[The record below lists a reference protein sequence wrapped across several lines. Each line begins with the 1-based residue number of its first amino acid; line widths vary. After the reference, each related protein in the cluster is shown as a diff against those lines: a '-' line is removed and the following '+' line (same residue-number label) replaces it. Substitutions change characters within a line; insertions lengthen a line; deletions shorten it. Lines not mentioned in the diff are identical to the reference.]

1 MKSTAVQTDYG
12 NKGAIKGENM
22 EKEKIYILK
31 TENITALGIDADYK
45 FFKTKKNAE
54 QELKQTIR
62 TAIESWQKRNKNN
75 PNTNQLKYFNANKYF
90 EAYEEYYENE
100 KAFFTLEGILD
111 APDDIC
117 CSIIEKEIADEVI
130 NKAEILEQNFTKLLD
145 LQMQHQSQ
153 MNNISRA
160 IIAMKHK
167 ILKKETEILKEY
179 ITETDLLKE
188 MAKSILDLIEKEKS
202 DKEEI
207 WAVLTESNGDTNP
220 TIQIFHDP
228 ENAKQYLE
236 KEFYTELTDDTEL
249 TDKQKIDIMNKFTTE
264 NNRTEYHI
272 PKRYSDS
279 YGIIKKHVLKP

>member
-1 MKSTAVQTDYG
+1 
-12 NKGAIKGENM
+12 M

-75 PNTNQLKYFNANKYF
+75 PNTNQLKNFDANKYF

-100 KAFFTLEGILD
+100 KTFFTLEGILD

-117 CSIIEKEIADEVI
+117 CSIIEREITDEVI
-130 NKAEILEQNFTKLLD
+130 NKANIQEQNFTKLLD
-145 LQMQHQSQ
+145 LQMQHQAQ

-160 IIAMKHK
+160 MIAMKHK

-188 MAKSILDLIEKEKS
+188 MAKSILDLIEKGKG

-220 TIQIFHDP
+220 TIRIFHNP

-236 KEFYTELTDDTEL
+236 KEFYTELTNDKEL
-249 TDKQKIDIMNKFTTE
+249 TDKEKIDIMNKFTTE
-264 NNRTEYHI
+264 NNRTKYHI

-279 YGIIKKHVLKP
+279 YGIIKKHMLKP